1 MNIFESMHDEV
12 VQGRDPKVIES
23 WVPQVMQAMLDES
36 ISLPL

>member
-1 MNIFESMHDEV
+1 MNILESTYYE

-23 WVPQVMQAMLDES
+23 WVPQVMQAILDES